1 MDKYEYKVRSAQ
13 IKSLIENG
21 EYQEAVQIADSIDWS
36 RVPSVSRL
44 LTISEL
50 YMVNKRYEE
59 SKEILLLAKERHPN
73 GRSII
78 YRLCEICIKLNEIG
92 EAVAYLGQYD
102 QRAADPA
109 GSLILRYKILLSQ
122 GSSLEE
128 RIKVLEDLKAEDYQE
143 KWGYELASL
152 YSEAG
157 NVDKCISECNELIT
171 WFGPDGKYGQ
181 KALNLKERYEI
192 IRSSTFGAEKSNE
205 NAPGGEAVFDTSSIP
220 IQVMSVDA
228 SDQPTQ
234 KIPNRDINSNV
245 YGENDFL
252 VQPVNLDKNATLNLQ
267 EELKRNMDEL
277 ASSTGEPL
285 REVETPIHSLNPDDP
300 YAYYQSRG
308 FDVQSVP
315 VADED
320 MTELHSEGYVQQA
333 QDVYPEQQ
341 AAGEQGYYPEQQAAG
356 EQGYYPEQQAIG
368 EQGYYPE
375 QQAVEEQAY
384 YPGLQTS
391 APKYDGALYGFTGS
405 MAVPGGMKNMV
416 SEEYDGQM
424 VLNVPESPSETEKQ
438 ITGQMDFQD
447 ILDGWEKRTE
457 ESNRKRVE
465 GAKRKSLEQTND
477 IVNQLKGV
485 IPGIVVHDD
494 PNEIGVKPRPEET
507 LHTAEERKKPVHTP
521 PVKRMRAALEEI
533 EDDSSAFALDAEGM
547 RMASEK
553 EGKVIAGDTLNM
565 LSDEEFDDAGSEG
578 YEEEYYPENDYEYT
592 GDGGYAPDEYSGDY
606 DTDYGNEGEYADD
619 DYPEQDEYAEDEY
632 YAEEEYVGEEEY
644 SPEEGY
650 GGEEY
655 PEEEGYTDEEG
666 YSAEEGY
673 QAEDYGDEY
682 GYEDAGQ
689 DYPQDEE
696 AEYTEE
702 ASGEYQGEY
711 QDPSSVPPVPDRSG
725 AGDLTEEEQEIFK
738 DFLLMHD
745 LPGIIRDALSRIGM
759 EGTCGNVIIT
769 GNEHS
774 ARINFCGALAKDL
787 QLTHP
792 DFIGKIAKISAEVF
806 NKKDISRS
814 IAMLDGGALVIEN
827 AAELTNQTLQEIV
840 RVLNQPEIRILMM
853 LEDNH
858 FYQKRVGENIPGFAE
873 VFNVH
878 INIPAY
884 TNDDLVFHGREYA
897 RQKEY
902 AIDNMG
908 VLALY
913 RRVDQ
918 LQTANHFVTLNE
930 VEDIVDEA
938 IEHVDKRSVG
948 HFMDVLL
955 AKRYDDEDMIILRE
969 KDFDVRKKEKK

>member
-21 EYQEAVQIADSIDWS
+21 EYQEAVKIADSVDWN

-50 YMVNKRYEE
+50 YMINKRYEE

-109 GSLILRYKILLSQ
+109 GSLILRYKILVSQ
-122 GSSLEE
+122 GSSIEE
-128 RIKVLEDLKAEDYQE
+128 RIKVLEDLKIEDYQE

-157 NVDKCISECNELIT
+157 NVEKCISECNELIT
-171 WFGPDGKYGQ
+171 WFGPSGKYGQ
-181 KALNLKERYEI
+181 RALDLKERYEI
-192 IRSSTFGAEKSNE
+192 IQNSTFGSEKKNNNVSE
-205 NAPGGEAVFDTSSIP
+205 GGVSFDTSSIP
-220 IQVMSVDA
+220 IQVMNVNP

-234 KIPNRDINSNV
+234 KIPDKDINTSL
-245 YGENDFL
+245 YGENEFL
-252 VQPVNLDKNATLNLQ
+252 VQPVNLDKNATINLQ
-267 EELKRNMDEL
+267 AELKRNMDEL

-285 REVETPIHSLNPDDP
+285 REVETPVNVLHPDDP
-300 YAYYQSRG
+300 YAYYQSQG

-315 VADED
+315 VADAD
-320 MTELHSEGYVQQA
+320 MTELHPEGFGQQ
-333 QDVYPEQQ
+333 
-341 AAGEQGYYPEQQAAG
+341 EQGYYPEQQAFPDQNYYPSQ
-356 EQGYYPEQQAIG
+356 QGY
-368 EQGYYPE
+368 
-375 QQAVEEQAY
+375 EEQAFYPEEQPAGEEGYYSEEQPAEEQEY
-384 YPGLQTS
+384 YPGPQS
-391 APKYDGALYGFTGS
+391 QAPKYDGALYGYTGS
-405 MAVPGGMKNMV
+405 LEIPGGIKNMV

-424 VLNVPESPSETEKQ
+424 VLNVPESPSEMEKQ

-447 ILDGWEKRTE
+447 ILDGWERRTE
-457 ESNRKRVE
+457 ESNRKRIE

-485 IPGIVVHDD
+485 IPGIVVHDNPD
-494 PNEIGVKPRPEET
+494 EIGVSPKPVERVSVKAEPEMPIQVPRKKRLRPE
-507 LHTAEERKKPVHTP
+507 LD
-521 PVKRMRAALEEI
+521 EI
-533 EDDSSAFALDAEGM
+533 RDDASAFSLDSEGM
-547 RMASEK
+547 KAASEK

-565 LSDEEFDDAGSEG
+565 LPMDGYGDEGAEE
-578 YEEEYYPENDYEYT
+578 YEDEYYPEDDYEYS
-592 GDGGYAPDEYSGDY
+592 GGEEYDSDEYSGDY
-606 DTDYGNEGEYADD
+606 DTDYGNEGEYAND

-632 YAEEEYVGEEEY
+632 YSEDGYQDEGDEYDSGNGYAEEEYPAEQDYSSENYDENYTAPEDEYQQEEDTAYDTENN
-644 SPEEGY
+644 G
-650 GGEEY
+650 
-655 PEEEGYTDEEG
+655 GYTEP
-666 YSAEEGY
+666 YP
-673 QAEDYGDEY
+673 
-682 GYEDAGQ
+682 DA
-689 DYPQDEE
+689 
-696 AEYTEE
+696 
-702 ASGEYQGEY
+702 
-711 QDPSSVPPVPDRSG
+711 SSVPPLPTYSEAG
-725 AGDLTEEEQEIFK
+725 GDLSEEEQEIFK

-745 LPGIIRDALSRIGM
+745 LPAIIRDALSRIGM
-759 EGTCGNVIIT
+759 EGTRGNVIIT
-769 GNEHS
+769 GNEQS

-792 DFIGKIAKISAEVF
+792 DFIGKIAKISADVF
-806 NKKDISRS
+806 NKKDIARS